1 MGNTY
6 WKEKVVLITGG
17 SSGLGRELAEEFARV
32 GAKIVLAGLEP
43 ELVAAAVAEMRENF
57 PETLGLAVDV
67 TDDEDVSRL
76 LKEIKSR
83 FGRLDVLV
91 NAAGRT
97 DRGKIAECTAEHFE
111 KVMALNFIAL
121 ARVTHTFLPLLLES
135 RGHIINIGSLA
146 SKAASR
152 WTGAYPASKHA
163 VAAYSQQ
170 LRLELK
176 DAGLKVLLVCPGPI
190 RRETERLYPL
200 AGLED
205 LPETAR
211 RPGAGVKV
219 KSIPPEKL
227 VAAILRA
234 AEKGQPELV
243 MPWKAR
249 ILFTISQMC
258 PRLGDWLILRN
269 T

>member
-1 MGNTY
+1 MQNSY
-6 WKEKVVLITGG
+6 WKEKVVLVTGG
-17 SSGLGRELAEEFARV
+17 SSGLGRELAEEFARA

-43 ELVAAAVAEMRENF
+43 ELVKAAVTEMKEHF

-67 TDDEDVSRL
+67 TRDEDVSRL
-76 LKEIKSR
+76 SEEIKTR

-97 DRGKIAECTAEHFE
+97 DRGKIADCTAEHFE

-121 ARVTHTFLPLLLES
+121 TRVTHAFLPLLMGS

-152 WTGAYPASKHA
+152 WTGAYPAAKHA

-190 RRETERLYPL
+190 LRETERLYPL
-200 AGLED
+200 PGLED
-205 LPETAR
+205 IPERAR

-219 KSIPPEKL
+219 KGIPPEKL
-227 VAAILRA
+227 VAAILSH
-234 AEKGQPELV
+234 AEKGLPELI

-249 ILFTISQMC
+249 ILFTISQMW